1 MVCEIVL
8 TTHGKLKFLYV
19 CLEQLQEQIKW
30 AVESG
35 ADYIVAETFSDY
47 AEAELALQCIK
58 LYGNGCTMT
67 KWETF
72 QILEIFI
79 FYNCIW
85 KKQNFVIR

>member
-19 CLEQLQEQIKW
+19 CLEQLQEQIEW

-47 AEAELALQCIK
+47 AEAELAQQCIK

-67 KWETF
+67 K
-72 QILEIFI
+72 
-79 FYNCIW
+79 
-85 KKQNFVIR
+85 